1 MANLTRQQV
10 AEYIAA
16 KRRRDRGDP
25 YMETRIALTD
35 QDRLGLYGLLPGQ
48 RDDPGLG
55 TQGTGRRS
63 GQVRRVPSLRGNRS
77 GEYEHRNLGPYT
89 VGTTPTGEGLSY
101 RMIQKPYR
109 GNIDLS
115 RHDRFRFEPSNVG
128 ENIAYPRRMPTTL
141 AQASPVPRWDQIRVL
156 GSTIGRQLE
165 EDLAHEVG
173 HRAHR
178 ISGLVGDEESSDRW
192 HNVLYGQQPQTTR
205 TVYRG
210 TDIPAGL
217 RTTTRPKY
225 SVTHSGE
232 RVPIDKE
239 QAKKDSLIAD
249 ALARKIMKQQE
260 RERIRRYMQGAVDL

>member
-55 TQGTGRRS
+55 TQRTGGQS
-63 GQVRRVPSLRGNRS
+63 GQVRRVPSLRGART
-77 GEYEHRNLGPYT
+77 GEYEHKSLGPYA
-89 VGTTPTGEGLSY
+89 VGVTPAGEGLSY
-101 RMIQKPYR
+101 PMIQKPYR

-128 ENIAYPRRMPTTL
+128 EKIPYPRRMPTTL
-141 AQASPVPRWDQIRVL
+141 AQASSVPSWDQIRVL
-156 GSTIGRQLE
+156 RGTTGRQLE

-178 ISGLVGDEESSDRW
+178 ISGLVGDGESSDRW
-192 HNVLYGQQPQTTR
+192 HNVLYGDDANVTWNPR
-205 TVYRG
+205 TERW
-210 TDIPAGL
+210 DKRA
-217 RTTTRPKY
+217 RMRKR
-225 SVTHSGE
+225 SGE
-232 RVPIDKE
+232 FVDVNQTKGYM
-239 QAKKDSLIAD
+239 DSLIAEE
-249 ALARKIMKQQE
+249 LARKIMKQQE